1 VVVGGHVL
9 RKELSYNQDGF
20 SKNVTTKMS
29 STSTHAVNGGAALLS
44 YLMCGVMMLLF
55 DGWLN
60 KEDDT

>member
-1 VVVGGHVL
+1 MVVGGHVL

-29 STSTHAVNGGAALLS
+29 STSTHAVMEAQLCLIIVT
-44 YLMCGVMMLLF
+44 MCGVMMII